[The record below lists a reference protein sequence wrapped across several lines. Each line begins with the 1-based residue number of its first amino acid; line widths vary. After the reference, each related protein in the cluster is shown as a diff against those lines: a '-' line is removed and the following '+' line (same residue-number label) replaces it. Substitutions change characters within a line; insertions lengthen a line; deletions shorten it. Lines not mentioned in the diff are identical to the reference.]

1 MAKRRMFSSEITT
14 SDSFLEM
21 SLSAQ
26 ALYFHLGMYA
36 DDDGV
41 VNNFKTIV
49 RTIGA
54 KEDDLKLL
62 VFKRFIIPIED
73 AGIIV
78 IKHWKINNYIQK
90 DRYTPSKYHK
100 DLKILGFDDNGAYV
114 LKEISLFDGQEPE
127 CIQVGYTDK
136 DRKDKESIDKSSKE
150 LDKNSIDESSQ
161 SNDKQELGTT
171 PNDINDV
178 EVNDDDLPF

>member
-14 SDSFLEM
+14 SDSFLDM

-41 VNNFKTIV
+41 VNNYKTIV

-54 KEDDLKLL
+54 KDDDLKLL
-62 VFKRFIIPIED
+62 VLKRFVIPIND
-73 AGIIV
+73 PGIIV

-90 DRYTPSKYHK
+90 DRYTPSNYRK
-100 DLKILGFDDNGAYV
+100 DLKILQLDENGCYAEKSEGIPA
-114 LKEISLFDGQEPE
+114 LDTD
-127 CIQVGYTDK
+127 CIQNGYTGKDSKDK
-136 DRKDKESIDKSSKE
+136 DSLVKDSKE
-150 LDKNSIDESSQ
+150 LDKNNSLADNAHAHE
-161 SNDKQELGTT
+161 
-171 PNDINDV
+171 PDV
-178 EVNDDDLPF
+178 FDAEEEDDDDKPF